1 MDIKGN
7 DFKKTTKSYYLNKMK
22 EINCLQA
29 LSKFESDEEEEEELL
44 KTFSDLKI
52 WYSVSLK
59 TQKLNSDLLYFII
72 KSKFDLNVCLF
83 NIRIEMVII

>member
-1 MDIKGN
+1 
-7 DFKKTTKSYYLNKMK
+7 MK

-44 KTFSDLKI
+44 KTFLDLKI